1 MFLPGESQGRGR
13 LVGYH
18 LWGLTESDTTEVTA
32 AATVTEMENIKK
44 RWEEYTEKLYRKK
57 GLNYLDNHND
67 VITHLETDILECEV
81 EWVLGSIM
89 TNS

>member
-1 MFLPGESQGRGR
+1 M
-13 LVGYH
+13 GYH
-18 LWGLTESDTTEVTA
+18 LWGLAESDTTEVTA

>member
-1 MFLPGESQGRGR
+1 M
-13 LVGYH
+13 GYH